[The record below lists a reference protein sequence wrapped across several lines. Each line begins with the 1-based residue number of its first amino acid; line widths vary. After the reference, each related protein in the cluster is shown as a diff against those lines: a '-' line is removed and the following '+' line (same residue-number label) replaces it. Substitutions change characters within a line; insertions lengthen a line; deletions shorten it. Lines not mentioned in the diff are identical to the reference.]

1 MTETKISRVARY
13 ISRLT
18 RAGTIS
24 PGTGST
30 LVREYTKSRDLM
42 GLIEGLILNE
52 NPAGKEGQ
60 LEQVIAEM
68 YSDPILN

>member
-24 PGTGST
+24 PVTGST

-68 YSDPILN
+68 SSDPILN